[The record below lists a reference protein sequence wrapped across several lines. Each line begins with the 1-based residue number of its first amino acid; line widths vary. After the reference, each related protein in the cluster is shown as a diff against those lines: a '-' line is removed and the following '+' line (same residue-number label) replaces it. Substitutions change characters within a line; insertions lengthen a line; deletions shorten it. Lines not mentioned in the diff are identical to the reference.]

1 MEKVEVSR
9 ILHRIEE
16 IERRL
21 EVLEE
26 VIETLIPEDDERF
39 QIDDA
44 GEVREYKPG
53 DFLRWGRARGLIK

>member
-26 VIETLIPEDDERF
+26 VIETLIPEDDEEF

-44 GEVREYKPG
+44 GKVYGYKPG

>member
-53 DFLRWGRARGLIK
+53 DFLRWDRARG